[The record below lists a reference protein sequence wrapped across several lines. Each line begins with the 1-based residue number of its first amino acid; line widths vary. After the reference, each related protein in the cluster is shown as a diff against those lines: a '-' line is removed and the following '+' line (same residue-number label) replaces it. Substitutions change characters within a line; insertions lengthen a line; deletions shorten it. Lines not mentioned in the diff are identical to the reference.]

1 MEVLLTEMQ
10 LSVWIM
16 IFIIGKNIWRGDI
29 YPVSKKKSIMNI
41 TSIYLAIVIIAGLA
55 IILNLVFIYNRKEQG
70 LSRLAGLAFAFVI
83 AGIFLG
89 GQRLLG
95 YSLIGVGVIL
105 AIIDIILKSKSKV
118 NS

>member
-1 MEVLLTEMQ
+1 
-10 LSVWIM
+10 
-16 IFIIGKNIWRGDI
+16 
-29 YPVSKKKSIMNI
+29 MNAI
-41 TSIYLAIVIIAGLA
+41 SIYLAIGIIAGLA
-55 IILNLVFIYNRKEQG
+55 IAMNLILFYNRQDKG

-89 GQRLLG
+89 GQRIIG

-105 AIIDIILKSKSKV
+105 SLIDIIQHSNSKV

>member
-1 MEVLLTEMQ
+1 
-10 LSVWIM
+10 
-16 IFIIGKNIWRGDI
+16 
-29 YPVSKKKSIMNI
+29 MN
-41 TSIYLAIVIIAGLA
+41 TMSIYLAIGVISGLA
-55 IILNLVFIYNRKEQG
+55 IAMNLMFFYNRKERG

-95 YSLIGVGVIL
+95 YSLLGVGAIL
-105 AIIDIILKSKSKV
+105 AVIDIIQKSKRKV